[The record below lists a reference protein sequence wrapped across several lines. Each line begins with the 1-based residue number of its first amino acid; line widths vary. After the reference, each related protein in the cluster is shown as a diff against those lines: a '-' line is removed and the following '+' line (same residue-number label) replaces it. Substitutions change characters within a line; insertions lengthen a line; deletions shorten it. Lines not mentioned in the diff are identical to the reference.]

1 VAEKSKKT
9 DKAETPEAKPDA
21 ATPRF
26 DPKPVVVGG
35 ESFVERLVPHIKKI
49 AVGAIVLTIVLA
61 AFFGFLAWKQG
72 KREDATAELAKV
84 IEISDTPVRAE
95 GSGSADDKKT
105 QTYASD
111 EERTKAMLEALGPD
125 DPSGPVYRASLL
137 ARLGRYDDAL
147 AAYREVQTD
156 LGIEGV
162 LAREGIGL
170 ALEAKATAP
179 KTEPAVRQKGLEDAL
194 GEFKVMQPDEKGP
207 RRAYALYH
215 QGRILVMLGKRD
227 EAKAAFEQ
235 AKTIGKAPELNAAI
249 EERLINLG
257 AS

>member
-1 VAEKSKKT
+1 MAEKSKKT
-9 DKAETPEAKPDA
+9 DKAAKPAATPDA

-35 ESFVERLVPHIKKI
+35 ESFVERLVPHVKKI
-49 AVGAIVLTIVLA
+49 AVGAVVLTIVLA
-61 AFFGFLAWKQG
+61 AFFGYLAWKQG
-72 KREDATAELAKV
+72 KREDATAELTKV
-84 IEISDTPVRAE
+84 IEISDAPIRAA
-95 GSGSADDKKT
+95 GSGSADDKKAPS
-105 QTYASD
+105 YASD
-111 EERTKAMLEALGPD
+111 EDRTKAMLAALAPD
-125 DPSGPVYRASLL
+125 APSGPVFRGALL
-137 ARLGRYDDAL
+137 AREGRYDDAL

-156 LGIEGV
+156 LGFEGV

-179 KTEPAVRQKGLEDAL
+179 KTEPTVRQKGLEDAL
-194 GEFKVMQPDEKGP
+194 AEFKVMQPDEKGP

-215 QGRILVMLGKRD
+215 QGRILAMLGKRD

-235 AKTIGKAPELNAAI
+235 AKAVGKAPELDATI

>member
-1 VAEKSKKT
+1 MAEKFKKT

-21 ATPRF
+21 ATPKF
-26 DPKPVVVGG
+26 DPKPVVLGG

-49 AVGAIVLTIVLA
+49 AIGAIVIAIILGV
-61 AFFGFLAWKQG
+61 FFGFLAWKQG
-72 KREDATAELAKV
+72 KREDATAELTKV

-95 GSGSADDKKT
+95 GSGSADDKKGSS
-105 QTYASD
+105 YASD
-111 EERTKAMLEALGPD
+111 DERTKAMLDALGPD
-125 DPSGPVYRASLL
+125 SPSGPVYRGALL
-137 ARLGRYDDAL
+137 AREGRYDDAL

-179 KTEPAVRQKGLEDAL
+179 KTEAAVRQKGLEDAL
-194 GEFKVMQPDEKGP
+194 AEFKVMQPDEKGP

-215 QGRILVMLGKRD
+215 QGRILLMLGKRD

-235 AKTIGKAPELNAAI
+235 AKTIGKAPELNTAI